1 VATHAAF
8 LRGINVGGR
17 RASKEQLC
25 ACFAAE
31 GFEDV
36 ATFRT
41 SGNVV
46 FTAKGAEA
54 ALIERCEHALKK
66 ALGFEVPVMLRTA
79 AQVRAIARHEPFDVD
94 GKVQVVLLP
103 QKLGAQARKDLL
115 ALATDDDRLTV
126 EGREVYW
133 LPKNGR
139 LTDSAIDMAGMS
151 RAVGLN
157 TIRTQG
163 TMELI
168 AGKYFAG

>member
-1 VATHAAF
+1 MATHAAF

-25 ACFAAE
+25 ACFEAE

-46 FTAKGAEA
+46 FTATGAEA
-54 ALIERCEHALKK
+54 DLVARCERALKK
-66 ALGFEVPVMLRTA
+66 ALGFEVAVMLRTA
-79 AQVRAIARHEPFDVD
+79 AQMRAIAKHEPFDVE

-103 QKLGAQARKDLL
+103 EKLAAKARKDLL
-115 ALATDDDRLTV
+115 ALATDDDRLAV
-126 EGREVYW
+126 KGREVYW

-139 LTDSAIDMAGMS
+139 LTDSGIDMAGMT
-151 RAVGLN
+151 RAVGTN
-157 TIRTQG
+157 TIRTKG
-163 TMELI
+163 TLELI
-168 AGKYFAG
+168 SEKFF